1 MKYYLIFIFILFLGI
16 CLNIFNI
23 SWFWFVIIALFPL
36 WILILILI
44 IICAVI
50 CAVIYVYVI
59 VQLIKESYNYLKK
72 QIKR

>member
-36 WILILILI
+36 WILILISI

-50 CAVIYVYVI
+50 YGYII
-59 VQLIKESYNYLKK
+59 VQLIKEGYNYLKK
-72 QIKR
+72 QIKRI

>member
-36 WILILILI
+36 WILILISI
-44 IICAVI
+44 TICAW
-50 CAVIYVYVI
+50 IYGYII
-59 VQLIKESYNYLKK
+59 VQLIKEGYNYLKK
-72 QIKR
+72 PIKRI

>member
-36 WILILILI
+36 WILILISI

-50 CAVIYVYVI
+50 YGYII
-59 VQLIKESYNYLKK
+59 VQLIKEGYNYLKK

>member
-36 WILILILI
+36 WILILISI
-44 IICAVI
+44 TICTW
-50 CAVIYVYVI
+50 IYGYII
-59 VQLIKESYNYLKK
+59 VQLIKDGYNYLKK
-72 QIKR
+72 PIKRI